1 MVMDDLP
8 PAPRFT
14 RLTSGGFVILTP
26 QNPLGRV
33 LQILE
38 SAMNDKEKPAI
49 EKAVDKVNDLVEKI
63 TLKAADAGI
72 EPDPKNIAGTT
83 NEHIYLPEATET
95 VALPN
100 HSGRITPNYEYP
112 APNSGMIAPKKKKA
126 AAKKTATKIAPKS
139 PTKSATEIKSPTG
152 RKAVVRKR

>member
-38 SAMNDKEKPAI
+38 SAMDDKEKPAI

-63 TLKAADAGI
+63 TLRAADAGI
-72 EPDPKNIAGTT
+72 EPDPKRIA
-83 NEHIYLPEATET
+83 
-95 VALPN
+95 
-100 HSGRITPNYEYP
+100 
-112 APNSGMIAPKKKKA
+112 
-126 AAKKTATKIAPKS
+126 
-139 PTKSATEIKSPTG
+139 
-152 RKAVVRKR
+152 

>member
-1 MVMDDLP
+1 MDDLP

-26 QNPLGRV
+26 QKPARPSFADFGERTWTTR
-33 LQILE
+33 
-38 SAMNDKEKPAI
+38 KKPAI

-72 EPDPKNIAGTT
+72 EPDPKRIAKTT
-83 NEHIYLPEATET
+83 NEQIYEATEP
-95 VALPN
+95 VALPS

-112 APNSGMIAPKKKKA
+112 VPNSGMNAPKEKKS
-126 AAKKTATKIAPKS
+126 AAKKTATKITPKS

>member
-1 MVMDDLP
+1 MD
-8 PAPRFT
+8 
-14 RLTSGGFVILTP
+14 
-26 QNPLGRV
+26 
-33 LQILE
+33 
-38 SAMNDKEKPAI
+38 DKEKPAI

-72 EPDPKNIAGTT
+72 EPDPKRIAETT
-83 NEHIYLPEATET
+83 NEQIYEATEP
-95 VALPN
+95 VALPS

-112 APNSGMIAPKKKKA
+112 VPNSGMIAPKEKKA

-139 PTKSATEIKSPTG
+139 PTKSASEIKSPTG